1 MATST
6 FHTLGD
12 LQLPRGMVWDDE
24 FAWSAVQK
32 SAEYSVTGALLID
45 AAVKQ
50 AGRPIT
56 LRGDATAGW
65 IRRSVVEALRALAAA
80 DAVGEHLLTLA
91 DGRTFTVQFAPV
103 DQPVQADPV
112 ARPELPPDTFPYVAT
127 VRLIEV

>member
-1 MATST
+1 MATTT
-6 FHTLGD
+6 FHTLGA

-32 SAEYSVTGALLID
+32 SAEYSVTGALLVD

-56 LRGDATAGW
+56 LRGDPTAGW

-80 DAVGEHLLTLA
+80 DPVGEHLLTLA
-91 DGRTFTVQFAPV
+91 DGRMFTVQ
-103 DQPVQADPV
+103 
-112 ARPELPPDTFPYVAT
+112 
-127 VRLIEV
+127 

>member
-24 FAWSAVQK
+24 FSWSAVQK

-56 LRGDATAGW
+56 LRGDADAGW

-80 DAVGEHLLTLA
+80 EAVGEHLLTLA
-91 DGRTFTVQFAPV
+91 DGRTFNVQFAPV
-103 DQPVQADPV
+103 EQPIEADPV